1 MGRSQGQALNETIES
16 TWGGLADFWYPLYLS
31 RAIASN
37 TTHAITAFGIPLLV
51 WRNAQGAISVFPD
64 SCPHRHAPLS
74 KGELSKGRLSP
85 QQLQCPYHG
94 WRFDH
99 DGRCR
104 EIPVL
109 PEQPCESIALHRL
122 PSVDDGQIVW
132 FYPGDPEGDRIVDF
146 SPKLDASNRAN
157 YLVQEAFECDVDAL
171 LDNFMDSPHTRFVHN
186 GLIRKESTYTPR
198 TIHIVV
204 DRHNTRKRLS
214 VHHDPVQENIGI
226 ASRLFNP
233 KGNPVRHCD
242 RFISPNELEITY
254 SFHDEV
260 PEFKTQIF
268 LCPIDP
274 QQTRSFISIACR
286 FPHFNRL
293 VQWGIRLLAPTVLNQ
308 DKHIL
313 KLQSQNLDNFPEFE
327 GYSTAYDAVYLKI
340 KRLRLQEKYRNEAA
354 YPVAEKSISLTI
366 QV

>member
-16 TWGGLADFWYPLYLS
+16 AWGGLADFWYPLCLS
-31 RAIASN
+31 RAIATN
-37 TTHAITAFGIPLLV
+37 TTQAVTAFGISFLV
-51 WRNAQGAISVFPD
+51 WRNAQGAVSVFPD

-74 KGELSKGRLSP
+74 QGQIVQ

-99 DGRCR
+99 HGRCQ

-109 PEQPCESIALHRL
+109 PEQPCEGIVLHQL

-132 FYPGDPEGDRIVDF
+132 FYPGDPDGDRYGDF
-146 SPKLDASNRAN
+146 SPKLDVTHRAN
-157 YLVQEAFECDVDAL
+157 YLVQDTFECDVDAL

-186 GLIRKESTYTPR
+186 GLIRQASVYAPR
-198 TIHIVV
+198 TIKIVV
-204 DRHNTRKRLS
+204 DRHGQQKRVS

-233 KGNPVRHCD
+233 EGNPVRHCD

-274 QQTRSFISIACR
+274 QHTRAFISIACK
-286 FPHFNRL
+286 FPHFNAL
-293 VQWGIRLLAPTVLNQ
+293 AQWGIRLLAPIVLKQ

-313 KLQSQNLDNFPEFE
+313 QLQSQNSATLPKFE

-340 KRLRLQEKYRNEAA
+340 KNLRLQEKYRDETA
-354 YPVAEKSISLTI
+354 YPVAEKTMSLKI